1 MEHSRFL
8 SSIRE
13 QCEALRTAARAA
25 GPDAAVPTCPK
36 WTVSQLVGH
45 LGRVHSRVRK
55 AVADPSGHEIEP
67 AQWRERLAEALRE
80 AAAGA
85 DPELLDAAR
94 EVLRRADPEG
104 SAAGKYTVDAR
115 EGKGVQI
122 GDGNVQHNAF
132 S

>member
-1 MEHSRFL
+1 MTIIVEALAAGAGSAAKDVG
-8 SSIRE
+8 SSAVKDAY
-13 QCEALRTAARAA
+13 EALRSAVRRLFSGKRAA
-25 GPDAAVPTCPK
+25 EDA
-36 WTVSQLVGH
+36 L
-45 LGRVHSRVRK
+45 
-55 AVADPSGHEIEP
+55 SGHEIEP

-122 GDGNVQHNAF
+122 GDGNVQHNTF